1 MDQIDITVFVGLS
14 SLSIQFET
22 LICKC
27 GALQSYSLPLSV
39 AYLFYLYDMLH
50 THQHFLSFY
59 FLFKYIFFNIF
70 ISSLSFTTQLSF
82 SQSPNGGFCGG
93 EGWVWDQN
101 DPWILNIKIIING

>member
-1 MDQIDITVFVGLS
+1 MPEDRMDQIDITVFVGLS

-59 FLFKYIFFNIF
+59 FLFKYFFLTF
-70 ISSLSFTTQLSF
+70 LSLLSHL
-82 SQSPNGGFCGG
+82 QPNSAFHSHPTADSVVERTGFGTKMIP
-93 EGWVWDQN
+93 ES
-101 DPWILNIKIIING
+101 